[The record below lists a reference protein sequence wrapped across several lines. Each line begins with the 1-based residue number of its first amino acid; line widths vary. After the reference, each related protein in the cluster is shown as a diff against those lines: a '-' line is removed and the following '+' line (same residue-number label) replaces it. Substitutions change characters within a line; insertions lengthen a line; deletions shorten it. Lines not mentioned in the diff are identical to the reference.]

1 MEEITVGEEQ
11 VGQRLDV
18 FISYAQPKYSR
29 SSWKKLIDSGY
40 VLVDGKK
47 VNGKLKLKE
56 GQTIKIKPLEAVPEQ
71 DLPVIYKD
79 ADVIVINKPA
89 GLLTHLKSDL
99 ASEPSIAS
107 FVSDKT
113 TAIGGNRAGIV
124 HRLDRATSGVI
135 IAARNE
141 DARVYLS
148 KQFANRRVVKW
159 YLAVVSGNF
168 EQDTIVIDEPI
179 GRSYSKPSTYKIDPE
194 GKPAKTTVYRITNND
209 KYSVV
214 LLKPLTGRTHQLRVH
229 LASIGHPIIG
239 DPLYS
244 KKYSA
249 EKTPNMMLHA
259 WQLETTLPSNKR
271 LNFVAELPGYM
282 TEYVTDEF
290 RDQAN
295 AIVTSQQFTA
305 S

>member
-1 MEEITVGEEQ
+1 MEPIIVEEDQ
-11 VGQRLDV
+11 AGQRLDAY
-18 FISYAQPKYSR
+18 ISFALPKYSR

-47 VNGKLKLKE
+47 VNGKLKLKP
-56 GQTIKIKPLEAVPEQ
+56 GQEITIKELEAVPEQ
-71 DLPVIYKD
+71 ALPIIYKD
-79 ADVIVINKPA
+79 KDVIVINKPA

-99 ASEPSIAS
+99 NSEPTIAG

-113 TAIGGNRAGIV
+113 TSTGGNRAGIV

-135 IAARNE
+135 ITAKTD
-141 DARVYLS
+141 DARIFLT

-159 YLAVVSGNF
+159 YVAAVTGNLDQ
-168 EQDTIVIDEPI
+168 ETITIDEPI
-179 GRSYSKPSTYKIDPE
+179 SRSYSKPSTFKIDPE
-194 GKPAKTTVYRITNND
+194 GKTAETTVYKLHSSD

-259 WQLETTLPSNKR
+259 WQLEITLPSNKR
-271 LNFVAELPGYM
+271 PNFVAEVPESM
-282 TEYVTDEF
+282 SEYFTDEC
-290 RDQAN
+290 RDKAS
-295 AIVTSQQFTA
+295 AIIASQQFPA
-305 S
+305 A